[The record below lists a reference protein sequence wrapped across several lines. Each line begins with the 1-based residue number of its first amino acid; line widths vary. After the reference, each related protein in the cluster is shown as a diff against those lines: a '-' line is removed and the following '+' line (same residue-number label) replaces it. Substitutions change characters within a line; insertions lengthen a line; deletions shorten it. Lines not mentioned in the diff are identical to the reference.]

1 MDTITSDQGNVY
13 EIVKWYLPNE
23 YVLQKSSQSSE
34 VQEESKPCSESEKQ
48 DFWDYKMLEKLNNDL
63 LHNYKNTSWCET
75 QFIAEKHKIYEKY
88 LLDRLM
94 NNRDNK
100 RDFWEAIE
108 IIQYLCD
115 YINWLQEL
123 ASNHAPSQVE
133 RKKSRFTR
141 KYQRLLSILSSK

>member
-48 DFWDYKMLEKLNNDL
+48 DFWDYGMLEKVFKDL

-75 QFIAEKHKIYEKY
+75 QFIAEKHKIYEKD

-94 NNRDNK
+94 NKHN
-100 RDFWEAIE
+100 FWKKL
-108 IIQYLCD
+108 IQ
-115 YINWLQEL
+115 
-123 ASNHAPSQVE
+123 
-133 RKKSRFTR
+133 FTNNNISGDIWHI
-141 KYQRLLSILSSK
+141 KLLETFLSSNWYL